1 MRWAAG
7 LEYDGGAFR
16 GWQSQKCG
24 GGAQDAMLRALS
36 PLGGRGVAA
45 AGRTDSGVHAALQ
58 IVHFDSDIARPPEVW
73 SRAANDALPPPIRML
88 WAAEMP
94 DNFHARHSAVRRRY
108 HYVILNRPPSSAILR
123 GRAMHCRTPL
133 SLDALREGLS
143 ALPGERDFSAFR
155 AAACQAKTP
164 HRCLH
169 FAEVEKRGDFFG
181 AVILRRRF
189 FASDDSQH
197 CRRAVGNR
205 QRPPSARL
213 DGRVASKEK
222 PRPVRRH
229 RPGVRFVFYGRGLSS
244 AFPPPRNFSFAAFS
258 AFLMRNVICAV
269 GAGVGRFPLSREW
282 GVVYI

>member
-1 MRWAAG
+1 M
-7 LEYDGGAFR
+7 EYDGGAFR

-169 FAEVEKRGDFFG
+169 FAEVEKRGDFLVLSFCADGFLHHMIRNIVG
-181 AVILRRRF
+181 ALLEIGKGRRPPGWTAELLQKKNRALSAATAPACGLYF
-189 FASDDSQH
+189 TGADYPPHFPLPETFRLPPFLADSFAPDDSPP
-197 CRRAVGNR
+197 ADDS
-205 QRPPSARL
+205 PSAAC
-213 DGRVASKEK
+213 G
-222 PRPVRRH
+222 
-229 RPGVRFVFYGRGLSS
+229 GG
-244 AFPPPRNFSFAAFS
+244 
-258 AFLMRNVICAV
+258 
-269 GAGVGRFPLSREW
+269 
-282 GVVYI
+282 